1 MEILNQQ
8 VIIDSKFKP
17 DLDQG
22 YLEYFSRAMKFAQT
36 NYSMAL
42 EKHQRTNFN
51 TLSPVSFFEEYVWLI
66 YCLDDNVN
74 YFYSGYPVMAQQL
87 SSFYRSFT
95 DWNYFPNE
103 EEIDESLNIIFPN
116 AKKKKS
122 VAQTARIISRGIKLF
137 EWKYYRN
144 NYLNTAEKLIVFPL
158 LEVDTSLRLAK
169 NIGID
174 ALDDRLHLLANHF
187 GFINSRVMCDTI
199 HKNVPLRLKVV
210 ELILWYAVAHF
221 EPHLL
226 KS

>member
-1 MEILNQQ
+1 M
-8 VIIDSKFKP
+8 
-17 DLDQG
+17 
-22 YLEYFSRAMKFAQT
+22 
-36 NYSMAL
+36 
-42 EKHQRTNFN
+42 
-51 TLSPVSFFEEYVWLI
+51 
-66 YCLDDNVN
+66 
-74 YFYSGYPVMAQQL
+74 
-87 SSFYRSFT
+87 
-95 DWNYFPNE
+95 
-103 EEIDESLNIIFPN
+103 
-116 AKKKKS
+116 
-122 VAQTARIISRGIKLF
+122 AQTARIISRGIKLF